1 MTQKPDIVEQAKELA
16 ASALQNMESRHIPAT
31 PINLPWKQR
40 DKTANPMSPTS
51 PPDVENLKT
60 WDAMAMDVNK
70 QPDEAQP
77 QNLLGQRRQTR
88 EPPER
93 KFGFSQLGQPGCL

>member
-16 ASALQNMESRHIPAT
+16 ASALQNMESRHIP
-31 PINLPWKQR
+31 
-40 DKTANPMSPTS
+40 
-51 PPDVENLKT
+51 
-60 WDAMAMDVNK
+60 AMDVNK

-93 KFGFSQLGQPGCL
+93 KLGFSQLGQPGCL